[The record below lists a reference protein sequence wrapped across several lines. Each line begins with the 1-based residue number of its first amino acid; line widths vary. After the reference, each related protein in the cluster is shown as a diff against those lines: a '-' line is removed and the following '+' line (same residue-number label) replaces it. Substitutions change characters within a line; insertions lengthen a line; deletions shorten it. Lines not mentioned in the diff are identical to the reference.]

1 MRAQWRIF
9 SVILVC
15 GLVSIAFAPQ
25 AAAGQQDS
33 DEAPII
39 DDVPGDRDEAREIFA
54 NKFVLS
60 VVTTSTESRDFY
72 QGQYYRP
79 LEGAEFYEAVNRP
92 DLADDYRRR
101 RNTNRALLGS
111 AIGSGLVGLTL
122 MSVSAVAGDS
132 GNWSDFQA
140 MVGLSVGTGLLT
152 VVPLTLGVVA
162 LNIDHHPVEPYE
174 ARRIADEYNR
184 QLADELGIDEDEI
197 LEERLPNEDAA
208 PDGDL
213 RVDLFFGDDQ
223 DSAFGLT
230 LSGQF

>member
-33 DEAPII
+33 DDAPII
-39 DDVPGDRDEAREIFA
+39 DEVPGDRDEAREIFA

-60 VVTTSTESRDFY
+60 VVTTSTESREFF

-79 LEGAEFYEAVNRP
+79 LEGAEFYEAVDRP
-92 DLADDYRRR
+92 DLADDYRRS
-101 RNTNRALLGS
+101 RNSQRVVAWSSLGILLAGAAL
-111 AIGSGLVGLTL
+111 IGI
-122 MSVSAVAGDS
+122 DS
-132 GNWSDFQA
+132 WSTSQ
-140 MVGLSVGTGLLT
+140 VGTGFWVGSSLIGMSWSP
-152 VVPLTLGVVA
+152 VIIASHMDP
-162 LNIDHHPVEPYE
+162 HPVEPHE
-174 ARRIADEYNR
+174 ARRIAGEYNR
-184 QLADELGIDEDEI
+184 QLAHELGIDEDEI
-197 LEERLPNEDAA
+197 PDEQLPNEDAA

-230 LSGQF
+230 LTGQF

>member
-33 DEAPII
+33 DDAPII
-39 DDVPGDRDEAREIFA
+39 DEVPGDRDEAREIFA

-79 LEGAEFYEAVNRP
+79 LEGIEFYEAVNRP

-101 RNTNRALLGS
+101 RNTSRALWGS
-111 AIGSGLVGLTL
+111 AVGSMIVGGTL
-122 MSVSAVAGDS
+122 FGVANYGYDS
-132 GNWSDFQA
+132 GKWSDSQA
-140 MVGLSVGTGLLT
+140 AIVGWPGLGLLT
-152 VVPLTLGVVA
+152 VAPLILGVVA

-174 ARRIADEYNR
+174 ARRIAGEYNR

-197 LEERLPNEDAA
+197 LDERLPNEDAA